1 MVRMA
6 VDRCDKPYHGKLAY
20 YIENMGSVDC
30 LTGNAFLRMPG
41 ANMLHSNWSEFDHRS
56 IGRGPESG
64 HDIKALHFPA
74 GSVCAGSQIG
84 MPSPGNAPKKTLGMP
99 INVVHRA

>member
-56 IGRGPESG
+56 IGRG
-64 HDIKALHFPA
+64 
-74 GSVCAGSQIG
+74 SQIG
-84 MPSPGNAPKKTLGMP
+84 MPSPANAPKKTLGMP